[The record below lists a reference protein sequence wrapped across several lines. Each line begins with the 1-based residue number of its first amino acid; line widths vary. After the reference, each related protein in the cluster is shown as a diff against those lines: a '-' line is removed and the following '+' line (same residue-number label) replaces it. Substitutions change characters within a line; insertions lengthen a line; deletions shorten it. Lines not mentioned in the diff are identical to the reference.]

1 MACWQRNW
9 QLTHPPAAAR
19 RRRTDLNVAKAS
31 TATPAAPTVTTVTA
45 VIRAAVVKKW
55 LTGTANTS
63 HATNTMAASR
73 LAGRA

>member
-19 RRRTDLNVAKAS
+19 RRRADLKVAKAS
-31 TATPAAPTVTTVTA
+31 AATPAAPTVATVTA
-45 VIRAAVVKKW
+45 VMRAAVLKKW
-55 LTGTANTS
+55 LTGLANTS
-63 HATNTMAASR
+63 QATNTMAASR